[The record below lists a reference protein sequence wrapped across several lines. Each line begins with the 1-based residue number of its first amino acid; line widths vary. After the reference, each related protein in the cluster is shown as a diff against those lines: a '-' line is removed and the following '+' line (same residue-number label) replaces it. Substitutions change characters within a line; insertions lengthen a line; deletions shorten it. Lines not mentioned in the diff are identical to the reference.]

1 MSVQRLCPFSVPTP
15 LVIKMECIQKQQSTI
30 CVEPSTSV
38 RIKPYTVSGQT
49 KAYDKAFAEFR
60 RHLASE
66 EAIRQLEQRKALSAA
81 MAYRMSL
88 MR

>member
-1 MSVQRLCPFSVPTP
+1 
-15 LVIKMECIQKQQSTI
+15 MECVQKQQPILRVAKPTLI
-30 CVEPSTSV
+30 
-38 RIKPYTVSGQT
+38 RIKAQT
-49 KAYDKAFAEFR
+49 DSKQTDAYDKASAEIR

-81 MAYRMSL
+81 VAYRTSF